1 MWLTSCDTMYN
12 CVHMCMCVHMYVHD
26 CGARAEVPIMFI
38 GDGGASLHFCVH
50 GFGVEGGMH
59 AE

>member
-1 MWLTSCDTMYN
+1 MYT
-12 CVHMCMCVHMYVHD
+12 CVCVCIYVHD
-26 CGARAEVPIMFI
+26 CGARAEASTMFT

-50 GFGVEGGMH
+50 GFGVGGGMH